1 MSFIKKSSQSIFI
14 GGLFFMVPTLILIML
29 FGKALKLIL
38 PLAKALSNIFD
49 LHSVFG
55 TASVTLMSLVLLFLI
70 CAGVGLLLQRGFL
83 TQWNPKTEQRL
94 FFHFPAF
101 QMLKYRLLDEK
112 KLKNSSLWKAILLKE
127 DSNFTIGFITDD
139 THHSYLTLYLPDA
152 PKMDAGQIKYVLKS
166 NCEYYP
172 ITMKQAMNALHDFGK
187 CPDLTQLL
195 SSIKASKTT

>member
-55 TASVTLMSLVLLFLI
+55 TASVTLMSIVLLFLI
-70 CAGVGLLLQRGFL
+70 CAGVGMFLQKGFV
-83 TQWNPKTEQRL
+83 TQWSPKTELRL
-94 FFHFPAF
+94 FYHFPSF
-101 QMLKYRLLDEK
+101 QMMKYRLLDDAE
-112 KLKNSSLWKAILLKE
+112 LENSALWQAILLKE
-127 DSNFTIGFITDD
+127 DKYFTIGFITDD
-139 THHSYLTLYLPDA
+139 THPDYLTMYVPDA
-152 PKMDAGQIKYVLKS
+152 PKMDAGQIRYTLKS
-166 NCEYYP
+166 DCEYYP

-187 CPDLTQLL
+187 SSDLSKLL
-195 SSIKASKTT
+195 SKNA